1 MKLHIGG
8 ETKKEGWKVLNIQP
22 GLFVDYIG
30 DIRDLSQF
38 DENSIE
44 EIYASHVLEHIEQ
57 NQTLEAL
64 KGIFRVLKKNGKFYV
79 SVPDLDILCR
89 MFIHKEATS
98 KIKFDVMRMIFGG
111 QIDKYDFH
119 YFGWNFEFL
128 NDYLT
133 KTGFSKI
140 EKVETF
146 NLFKDTS
153 ELKCYGSYISLNL
166 IAYK

>member
-64 KGIFRVLKKNGKFYV
+64 KGIFRVLKKKWKV
-79 SVPDLDILCR
+79 LCFSSR
-89 MFIHKEATS
+89 F
-98 KIKFDVMRMIFGG
+98 R
-111 QIDKYDFH
+111 
-119 YFGWNFEFL
+119 YFVQNVH
-128 NDYLT
+128 T
-133 KTGFSKI
+133 Q
-140 EKVETF
+140 
-146 NLFKDTS
+146 
-153 ELKCYGSYISLNL
+153 GSYIKDK
-166 IAYK
+166 I